1 MFNVKRV
8 HTHPDMGSIPGIF
21 RSLRCVNF
29 TKFAEI
35 MNQREMFLKHVAQTS
50 PAPIA
55 LEIVKARG
63 CHMWDKD
70 GKVWLDLISGIS
82 VCNVGHCHPVVVE
95 AIRRQ
100 SESYLH
106 LLVYGEM
113 VETPQVAYAGLLA
126 KHLPG
131 KLDCIYFTN
140 SGTEATEGA
149 MKLAKRVTGRHH
161 IAAFKDSYHGST
173 QGALSIMGDEYWR
186 NAFRPLL
193 PGISHLTYGDFT
205 CLEQITEETAC
216 VVAESVQAEKGVMIP
231 SAEWM
236 QALRQRCDKTGALL
250 ILDEIQTGFGRTGTL
265 WAFESF
271 GIVPD
276 ILLLGKALGAGMPLG
291 AFVSSRM
298 LMSALTSDPVLGHI
312 TTFGGH
318 PVCCAAGM
326 AGLQALLQE
335 EMMVS
340 IPEKSMIFK
349 KRLNHPLIRDVRCAG
364 LLMAVEFQDFEINKR
379 VIDLCMEKGLLT
391 DWFLFAPHCLR
402 MAPPLIISEE
412 QIMMAC
418 DILLE
423 ACDTVMADQNP
434 TRKLPNTPKRL

>member
-1 MFNVKRV
+1 
-8 HTHPDMGSIPGIF
+8 
-21 RSLRCVNF
+21 
-29 TKFAEI
+29 
-35 MNQREMFLKHVAQTS
+35 
-50 PAPIA
+50 
-55 LEIVKARG
+55 
-63 CHMWDKD
+63 
-70 GKVWLDLISGIS
+70 
-82 VCNVGHCHPVVVE
+82 
-95 AIRRQ
+95 
-100 SESYLH
+100 
-106 LLVYGEM
+106 
-113 VETPQVAYAGLLA
+113 
-126 KHLPG
+126 
-131 KLDCIYFTN
+131 
-140 SGTEATEGA
+140 
-149 MKLAKRVTGRHH
+149 
-161 IAAFKDSYHGST
+161 
-173 QGALSIMGDEYWR
+173 
-186 NAFRPLL
+186 
-193 PGISHLTYGDFT
+193 
-205 CLEQITEETAC
+205 
-216 VVAESVQAEKGVMIP
+216 
-231 SAEWM
+231 M

-349 KRLNHPLIRDVRCAG
+349 KRLHHPLIRDVRCAG